1 MSVIYHGYSDMPET
15 KYNSFPFIDLA
26 ESTMKFKKNTTFNP
40 IDRPNKRFT
49 YTGTEQHP
57 LLCQKSVFQ
66 RSINEGFQMPVFEYY
81 NRYQVIQPRP
91 DYVMNVDTSDASVKR
106 MLQRQYGSN

>member
-1 MSVIYHGYSDMPET
+1 
-15 KYNSFPFIDLA
+15 
-26 ESTMKFKKNTTFNP
+26 
-40 IDRPNKRFT
+40 
-49 YTGTEQHP
+49 
-57 LLCQKSVFQ
+57 
-66 RSINEGFQMPVFEYY
+66 MPVFEYY